1 MRVLHAVLSGRM
13 AGGQKVC
20 LDLIREQIVRG
31 HEVLLSSPSSGPIVE
46 TCPKGVRVFFHPV
59 LRVSRPF
66 VLVSLLRFLWIERPD
81 LIHTHVT
88 VSGNVLWRLAGRL
101 AGVPVINH
109 VHIGNYFRPESL
121 SGRLVRWI
129 DTLTARIPKRF
140 IAVSGQT
147 AAGLAAQGYP
157 AGRIVIVP
165 NGVDAASF
173 SPRNG
178 KSGRPRAVVG
188 CIARLCRTKGQAVL
202 LDAFARLD
210 PGLGPAELWFVGE
223 DQETG
228 GTYRKVLEE
237 QARDLGI
244 LDRVRFLGHRDDVA
258 PLIGEMD
265 LVVLPSFDEG
275 MPLVLLEAMAC
286 AVPVVATRVGG
297 VHELVD
303 DGVDG
308 TLVAPGDAADLANAV
323 SRLLGDAGLR
333 TRMGESGRKKAE
345 ERFALTKS
353 IAAVRGVYE
362 EVLARP

>member
-1 MRVLHAVLSGRM
+1 M

-20 LDLIREQIVRG
+20 LDLIRDQLARG
-31 HEVLLSSPSSGPIVE
+31 HEVLLSSPSSGPMVE
-46 TCPKGVRVFFHPV
+46 VCPKEVRFFFHAV
-59 LRVSRPF
+59 HRISRPL
-66 VLVSLLRFLWIERPD
+66 VLVLLIRFLRRERPG

-88 VSGNVLWRLAGRL
+88 VSGNILWRLAGWL

-109 VHIGNYFRPESL
+109 VHIGNYFRPGSL

-129 DTLTARIPKRF
+129 DTLTAMIPKRF

-157 AGRIVIVP
+157 ADKIVMVL
-165 NGVDAASF
+165 NGVDAETF

-178 KSGRPRAVVG
+178 RGGRPQVVVG
-188 CIARLCRTKGQAVL
+188 CIARLCRTKGQAFL
-202 LDAFARLD
+202 LDAFVRLD
-210 PGLGPAELWFVGE
+210 PGLGPVELWLVGE

-228 GTYRKVLEE
+228 GRYRKVLED

-244 LDRVRFLGHRDDVA
+244 LDRVKFLGHRDDMA

-286 AVPVVATRVGG
+286 AVTVVATRVGG

-303 DGVDG
+303 NGVDG
-308 TLVAPGDAADLANAV
+308 LLVEPGDAAGLANAV
-323 SRLLGDAGLR
+323 SRLLDDPGLR
-333 TRMGESGRKKAE
+333 TRMGNAGRKKAT

-353 IAAVRGVYE
+353 IEAVHGVYD
-362 EVLARP
+362 EVLAGP